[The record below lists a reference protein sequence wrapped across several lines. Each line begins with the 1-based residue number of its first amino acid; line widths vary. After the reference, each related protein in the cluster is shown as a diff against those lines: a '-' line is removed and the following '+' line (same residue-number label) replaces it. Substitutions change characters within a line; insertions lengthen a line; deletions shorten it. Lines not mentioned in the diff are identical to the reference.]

1 MAATISFHN
10 GTSVHRGHN
19 RRDKW
24 IADKESHI
32 DPNGHFEIWHDEK
45 LTDAYDRI
53 FGQAVADYNAKQK
66 RPDRKIGSYYEQ
78 IRQGNSE
85 RNMVYE
91 TIIGVYKSDAS
102 EETQREILRKVYE
115 AWPKRYPQFE
125 IVGAYYH
132 ADEEGEPHVHID
144 YVPVATGYKR
154 GLAKQNGLVKALEQM
169 GFVKDGK
176 QFAIAKWQADGR
188 ELLDHICANYG
199 IEIHHPQAGKGIR
212 HIETQA
218 YKMGQKLIDEMLDE
232 IKPLVN
238 QKKTLEDEIKDL
250 QCKADGLQFLV
261 DRHNETLDR
270 VAEAE
275 KELQN
280 LKNAIS
286 GTENELANM
295 NAQKVETAAEI
306 ENLDLERVYLKNAI
320 PAARKELTQLREEIV
335 SEQNTLQNA
344 QNDVL
349 SLKSKLDD
357 VNDVLNKK
365 IAEIE
370 NLSRREGNYESR
382 VAQLAEDIPKLPE
395 FIREWG
401 NKLNHA
407 TQELL
412 RKIAGMDDADLVGGD
427 KEASAFPSF
436 EEFREERNNSL
447 ESAVQQYR
455 ELRGVSRK
463 PEKSKSRGGRSR

>member
-1 MAATISFHN
+1 M
-10 GTSVHRGHN
+10 
-19 RRDKW
+19 
-24 IADKESHI
+24 
-32 DPNGHFEIWHDEK
+32 
-45 LTDAYDRI
+45 
-53 FGQAVADYNAKQK
+53 
-66 RPDRKIGSYYEQ
+66 
-78 IRQGNSE
+78 
-85 RNMVYE
+85 
-91 TIIGVYKSDAS
+91 
-102 EETQREILRKVYE
+102 
-115 AWPKRYPQFE
+115 
-125 IVGAYYH
+125 
-132 ADEEGEPHVHID
+132 
-144 YVPVATGYKR
+144 
-154 GLAKQNGLVKALEQM
+154 
-169 GFVKDGK
+169 
-176 QFAIAKWQADGR
+176 
-188 ELLDHICANYG
+188 
-199 IEIHHPQAGKGIR
+199 
-212 HIETQA
+212 
-218 YKMGQKLIDEMLDE
+218 
-232 IKPLVN
+232 
-238 QKKTLEDEIKDL
+238 

-295 NAQKVETAAEI
+295 NAQKVETA
-306 ENLDLERVYLKNAI
+306 
-320 PAARKELTQLREEIV
+320 
-335 SEQNTLQNA
+335 
-344 QNDVL
+344 
-349 SLKSKLDD
+349 
-357 VNDVLNKK
+357 
-365 IAEIE
+365 AEIE

>member
-154 GLAKQNGLVKALEQM
+154 GLAKHNLPSQNGRRMA
-169 GFVKDGK
+169 GSCWIIFV
-176 QFAIAKWQADGR
+176 QI
-188 ELLDHICANYG
+188 
-199 IEIHHPQAGKGIR
+199 
-212 HIETQA
+212 
-218 YKMGQKLIDEMLDE
+218 
-232 IKPLVN
+232 
-238 QKKTLEDEIKDL
+238 
-250 QCKADGLQFLV
+250 
-261 DRHNETLDR
+261 
-270 VAEAE
+270 
-275 KELQN
+275 
-280 LKNAIS
+280 
-286 GTENELANM
+286 TES
-295 NAQKVETAAEI
+295 KFITRK
-306 ENLDLERVYLKNAI
+306 LEREFGTSRRRLIKWDRNSSMKCSMRLSRLSIKKKLWRTKSKICSAKRTACNFWLIVTTK
-320 PAARKELTQLREEIV
+320 RWIV
-335 SEQNTLQNA
+335 SQKPRKN
-344 QNDVL
+344 
-349 SLKSKLDD
+349 SK
-357 VNDVLNKK
+357 
-365 IAEIE
+365 I
-370 NLSRREGNYESR
+370 
-382 VAQLAEDIPKLPE
+382 
-395 FIREWG
+395 
-401 NKLNHA
+401 
-407 TQELL
+407 
-412 RKIAGMDDADLVGGD
+412 
-427 KEASAFPSF
+427 
-436 EEFREERNNSL
+436 
-447 ESAVQQYR
+447 
-455 ELRGVSRK
+455 
-463 PEKSKSRGGRSR
+463 